1 VNNFNINIKEIDM
14 KINFPDMYKDYHPV
28 KELNFQFNRF
38 AAGIRDEDVLAIA
51 PRIKNYAD
59 WKRENLSIAALA
71 EKERRF
77 MNAASYYRLAEFF
90 MDPRDPDKNR
100 AYEKFTGLMNDLYKN
115 ENIKRISIPYKNAY
129 LPAVSLKGVGKK
141 GTIVMHGGFDSFIEE
156 FYPVLLYL
164 KSSGYDIIAFEGPG
178 QGAMLRKHGVHMT
191 HEWEKPVAA
200 VLDYFK
206 VSDVTL
212 VGMSLGGYLA
222 LRAAA
227 FDKRISRVVAFDAMY
242 EFIECFLNRKGPAG
256 KYALKLLL
264 ALRAVF
270 IVNVAIYVIM
280 KTDLLAEWGIRQG
293 MHVMGVNS
301 PYRLFKKLA
310 DFTTK
315 NISKSI
321 TQDVLV
327 LAGSEDHYVP
337 LRQFHAQMKALVSAR
352 SVTGRIFTRA
362 ENAQNH
368 CQVGNVGIA
377 LDVIVNW
384 IELCRRNKQ

>member
-1 VNNFNINIKEIDM
+1 M
-14 KINFPDMYKDYHPV
+14 KVNFPEKYKDFHPV

-38 AAGIRDEDVLAIA
+38 AAGIRDEDVLAMA

-77 MNAASYYRLAEFF
+77 INAASYYRLAEFF
-90 MDPRDPDKNR
+90 MDPRDPDKNK

-156 FYPVLLYL
+156 LYPVMIYL

-178 QGAMLRKHGVHMT
+178 QGAMLKKQGTSMT

-222 LRAAA
+222 LRGGLLPGVQLDYRAL
-227 FDKRISRVVAFDAMY
+227 SDAHQ
-242 EFIECFLNRKGPAG
+242 PAQG
-256 KYALKLLL
+256 REYQ
-264 ALRAVF
+264 R
-270 IVNVAIYVIM
+270 
-280 KTDLLAEWGIRQG
+280 LAE
-293 MHVMGVNS
+293 
-301 PYRLFKKLA
+301 
-310 DFTTK
+310 
-315 NISKSI
+315 
-321 TQDVLV
+321 LV
-327 LAGSEDHYVP
+327 L
-337 LRQFHAQMKALVSAR
+337 
-352 SVTGRIFTRA
+352 
-362 ENAQNH
+362 
-368 CQVGNVGIA
+368 
-377 LDVIVNW
+377 
-384 IELCRRNKQ
+384 RRNLLPHRTIRDGGEGCQTIAGLA

>member
-1 VNNFNINIKEIDM
+1 M
-14 KINFPDMYKDYHPV
+14 KINFPEKYKDYHPV

-38 AAGIRDEDVLAIA
+38 AVGIRDEDILAIA

-59 WKRENLSIAALA
+59 WKREHLAIAALA
-71 EKERRF
+71 EKERRY
-77 MNAASYYRLAEFF
+77 MNAAMYYRLAEFF
-90 MDPRDPDKNR
+90 MDPGDPDKDM
-100 AYEKFTGLMNDLYKN
+100 AYEQFTGLMKHLFKN
-115 ENIKRISIPYKNAY
+115 ENIKRISVPYEGAH
-129 LPAVSLKGVGKK
+129 LPAVSLRGGGRK
-141 GTIVMHGGFDSFIEE
+141 GTIVLHGGFDSFIEE
-156 FYPVLLYL
+156 LYPAMLYL

-178 QGAMLRKHGVHMT
+178 QGAALRKQGLPMT

-212 VGMSLGGYLA
+212 VGMSLGGCLA

-256 KYALKLLL
+256 KYAMKLLL
-264 ALRAVF
+264 AARAGF
-270 IVNVAIYVIM
+270 IVNAAVYVIM

-293 MHVMGVNS
+293 MQVMGVIS
-301 PYRLFKKLA
+301 PYRLLKKLSN
-310 DFTTK
+310 FTTK
-315 NISKSI
+315 KISKSV

-337 LRQFHAQMKALVSAR
+337 LRQFHAQMKALTGAR
-352 SVTGRIFTRA
+352 SVTGRIFTGA

-368 CQVGNVGIA
+368 CQVGNFGIA
-377 LDVIVNW
+377 LDVILNW
-384 IELCRRNKQ
+384 IEFCRR

>member
-1 VNNFNINIKEIDM
+1 M
-14 KINFPDMYKDYHPV
+14 KINFPETYKDYHPV

-38 AAGIRDEDVLAIA
+38 AAGIRDEDILAIA

-59 WKRENLSIAALA
+59 WKREHLAIAALA

-77 MNAASYYRLAEFF
+77 MNAAMYYRLAEFF
-90 MDPRDPDKNR
+90 MEPGDPDKTM
-100 AYEKFTGLMNDLYKN
+100 AYEKFTGLMNDLFKN
-115 ENIKRISIPYKNAY
+115 ENIKRASVPYEGAR
-129 LPAVSLKGVGKK
+129 LPAVSLKGGGRK
-141 GTIVMHGGFDSFIEE
+141 GTIVFHGGFDSFIEE
-156 FYPVLLYL
+156 FYPVMLYL

-178 QGAMLRKHGVHMT
+178 QGAALRKQGLPMT

-200 VLDYFK
+200 VLDHFRL
-206 VSDVTL
+206 SDVTL

-227 FDKRISRVVAFDAMY
+227 FDRRISRVVAFDAMY

-256 KYALKLLL
+256 KYAMKLLL
-264 ALRAVF
+264 AVRAGF
-270 IVNVAIYVIM
+270 IVNAAVYVIM

-293 MHVMGVNS
+293 MHVMGAIS
-301 PYRLFKKLA
+301 PYRLFRKLA
-310 DFTTK
+310 NFTTK
-315 NISKSI
+315 EISKSV

-337 LRQFHAQMKALVSAR
+337 IQQFHKQMKALVSAR

-368 CQVGNVGIA
+368 CQVGNVRIA
-377 LDVIVNW
+377 LDAIVNW
-384 IELCRRNKQ
+384 IALCGR

>member
-1 VNNFNINIKEIDM
+1 M
-14 KINFPDMYKDYHPV
+14 KINFPTQYKEYHPV

-59 WKRENLSIAALA
+59 WKRENLSIAVLA

-90 MDPRDPDKNR
+90 MDPGDAEKNR
-100 AYEKFTGLMNDLYKN
+100 AYEKFTGLMNDIFRN
-115 ENIKRISIPYKNAY
+115 EDIKRISIPYENAH
-129 LPAVSLKGVGKK
+129 LPAVSLKGGGRK
-141 GTIVMHGGFDSFIEE
+141 GTILLHGGFDSFIEE
-156 FYPVLLYL
+156 FYPVMLYL
-164 KSSGYDIIAFEGPG
+164 KSSDYDIIAFEGPG
-178 QGAMLRKHGVHMT
+178 QGAMLKKHGMPMT

-200 VLDYFK
+200 VLDYFRA
-206 VSDVTL
+206 SDVTL
-212 VGMSLGGYLA
+212 VGLSLGGYLA

-242 EFIECFLNRKGPAG
+242 EFIECFLSRKGPAG

-264 ALRAVF
+264 AARAGF
-270 IVNVAIYVIM
+270 IVNAAVYLIM

-301 PYRLFKKLA
+301 PYRLFKKLV

-315 NISKSI
+315 KISKSI

-368 CQVGNVGIA
+368 CQIGNVRIA

-384 IELCRRNKQ
+384 IELCRR